1 MNKETNE
8 FQVSEKYKDFTD
20 QGISA
25 PQVLTFLDNISVMLR
40 AVAGDIEKAIHN
52 IEITK
57 PEAEVEE
64 ESKEEIDAT

>member
-1 MNKETNE
+1 MKDDFQINEKFKE
-8 FQVSEKYKDFTD
+8 FTD

-52 IEITK
+52 IETNAPAADTK
-57 PEAEVEE
+57 E
-64 ESKEEIDAT
+64 ESTITADAE